1 MATATHDDM
10 GFNSQD
16 RELLITL
23 KVELSHIR
31 EDLRDGLARTARLEA
46 DRVTQ
51 HDFEG
56 VMTDIDELRLAR
68 SADASLIAQQAG
80 RIVELEK
87 LGPVVEGLKR
97 QVWMASGAM
106 GVIFFV
112 ARLIFK
118 I

>member
-1 MATATHDDM
+1 MPQHEEL

-23 KVELSHIR
+23 KIELAHIR
-31 EDLRDGLARTARLEA
+31 EDLRDGLARTARLES

-56 VMTDIDELRLAR
+56 LMTDIDELRMAR
-68 SADASLIAQQAG
+68 SADAGSIAQQAG

-87 LGPVVEGLKR
+87 LGPVVEGLRR
-97 QVWMASGAM
+97 QVWMASGAV

-112 ARLIFK
+112 ARLIFR